1 MILIPYIRAGRAI
14 SSCLIYPENP
24 VLAVSISEIISVSV
38 PLLNPNVYNKL
49 VGILLS
55 MAYAP
60 GYASFYLKW
69 YSKTEKLYYISEL
82 IFLLLFC
89 SFSYSLNYNY
99 L

>member
-14 SSCLIYPENP
+14 SSCLIYPDNP
-24 VLAVSISEIISVSV
+24 VLAVSISEIISVGI
-38 PLLNPNVYNKL
+38 PLLNPSVYNKL

-69 YSKTEKLYYISEL
+69 YSKSEKLYYISEL
-82 IFLLLFC
+82 ILLFIFT
-89 SFSYSLNYNY
+89 SFYFTEYI
-99 L
+99 

>member
-1 MILIPYIRAGRAI
+1 MILIPCIRAGRAV
-14 SSCLIYPENP
+14 SACLIYPENP

-38 PLLNPNVYNKL
+38 PLLNPSVYNKL

-60 GYASFYLKW
+60 GYASFYLNGTQKQKN
-69 YSKTEKLYYISEL
+69 YIISEL

>member
-1 MILIPYIRAGRAI
+1 MILIPYIRVGRAV
-14 SSCLIYPENP
+14 SACLIYPENP

-60 GYASFYLKW
+60 DYASFYLKW
-69 YSKTEKLYYISEL
+69 YSKSEKLYYMSEL
-82 IFLLLFC
+82 IFLFIFC
-89 SFSYSLNYNY
+89 SFSYSLNYNC

>member
-14 SSCLIYPENP
+14 SACFIYPENP
-24 VLAVSISEIISVSV
+24 VLAVSMSEIISVTI
-38 PLLNPNVYNKL
+38 PLLNPNIYNKL

-69 YSKTEKLYYISEL
+69 YSKSEKLYYMSEL

-89 SFSYSLNYNY
+89 SYSLNYTC